1 LFPFT
6 NAVFHEEYG
15 VFYVKEKL
23 PWKMAG
29 EKYP

>member
-1 LFPFT
+1 MK
-6 NAVFHEEYG
+6 EYG